1 MAVWSPA
8 TFCSRYLIHDRD
20 TCFLPLDPILRTE
33 DIKIIRTPYRAP
45 KCNAFA
51 ERHVREVRETLDSM
65 ILFREGHLLG
75 VLKKIERHHN
85 EHRPRQ
91 GISNSVPLDIE
102 CPLHPVAADNVRCE
116 SALGG
121 LLNHYYAEQAA

>member
-1 MAVWSPA
+1 MLLDETQEP
-8 TFCSRYLIHDRD
+8 CRHLIHDPD
-20 TCFLPLDPILRTE
+20 TCFLSLDPILRTE

-51 ERHVREVRETLDSM
+51 ERHVRDVRETLDSM
-65 ILFREGHLLG
+65 ILFGEGRLLG

-85 EHRPRQ
+85 EHRPHQ
-91 GISNSVPLDIE
+91 GISNRIRLGIE
-102 CPLHPVAADNVRCE
+102 CPSRPVAADRVRCE
-116 SALGG
+116 SMRGG